1 MGAYWY
7 AYWSKGTPADECKAF
22 LAAVSGKS
30 LAYGVWYDVEYERSI
45 TCLPKKERTDK
56 VLQGLAVL
64 AASGRYCG
72 LYASTDMI
80 NSRLEY
86 ERLKTYDIW
95 VAQYGSRCTCKLPY
109 GIWQY
114 SSANPLGVTG
124 YGNHLD
130 CDRAYKDYPAITAKG
145 TLALG
150 KLAQPV
156 QPGPG
161 EDKPPRDTYTREIGP
176 ATRGDLI
183 KLIEAADK
191 LGLYTVGALTIGPMT
206 DGDDTAIQALAEELG
221 LECK

>member
-1 MGAYWY
+1 M
-7 AYWSKGTPADECKAF
+7 
-22 LAAVSGKS
+22 
-30 LAYGVWYDVEYERSI
+30 
-45 TCLPKKERTDK
+45 
-56 VLQGLAVL
+56 
-64 AASGRYCG
+64 
-72 LYASTDMI
+72 
-80 NSRLEY
+80 
-86 ERLKTYDIW
+86 
-95 VAQYGSRCTCKLPY
+95 AQYGSRCTCKLPY

-114 SSANPLGVTG
+114 SSANPLGVPG

-130 CDRAYKDYPAITAKG
+130 CDRAYKDYPKITAKG

-150 KLAQPV
+150 KLALGKLAQTV

-206 DGDDTAIQALAEELG
+206 GGDDAAIKALAVELG